1 MAKKVYVGKDGTPKT
16 LSQIAKKQGVT
27 LQALLAANP
36 KIKNANLIKMD
47 QAINIPD
54 TKKMPG
60 AKGGPYGRISQ
71 VEMNKLRRDGKEY
84 ATSVRAKVK
93 AGAETSATPKEKS
106 KLGNRLVGSSLSTE
120 AMAKAKARKNAMP
133 LPKPKPKKKPTPVSN
148 KTGSSLSTEAMAK
161 AKARKNAMPLPKS
174 KPKKKDTSVSAA
186 ENKRLDAM
194 RKRAKEKV
202 LEKVKAAAKTSR
214 RKGRKDRA

>member
-36 KIKNANLIKMD
+36 KIKDANLIRMN
-47 QAINIPD
+47 QSINIPD

-84 ATSVRAKVK
+84 ATGIRAKIK
-93 AGAETSATPKEKS
+93 AGAETSATPKEKA
-106 KLGNRLVGSSLSTE
+106 KLGDRLVGSSLSP
-120 AMAKAKARKNAMP
+120 AAKAKARKD
-133 LPKPKPKKKPTPVSN
+133 
-148 KTGSSLSTEAMAK
+148 
-161 AKARKNAMPLPKS
+161 AMPLPKS

-186 ENKRLDAM
+186 ENKRLAAM
-194 RKRAKEKV
+194 RKRAKDKL
-202 LEKVKAAAKTSR
+202 LEKVKTAAKTSR
-214 RKGRKDRA
+214 RKGRKA

>member
-36 KIKNANLIKMD
+36 KIKDANLIRMN
-47 QAINIPD
+47 QSINIPD

-60 AKGGPYGRISQ
+60 AKGGPYGRVSQ

-84 ATSVRAKVK
+84 ATSVRAKMK
-93 AGAETSATPKEKS
+93 AGAETSATPKEKA
-106 KLGNRLVGSSLSTE
+106 KLGDRLVGSSLSP
-120 AMAKAKARKNAMP
+120 AAKAKAKVRKD
-133 LPKPKPKKKPTPVSN
+133 
-148 KTGSSLSTEAMAK
+148 
-161 AKARKNAMPLPKS
+161 AMPLPKS
-174 KPKKKDTSVSAA
+174 KPKKKPTPVSSKTGSSLSAA
-186 ENKRLDAM
+186 AM
-194 RKRAKEKV
+194 AKAKARKNAPAKKPTAKATKTGSSLSAAAMAKAKALQAKAIEK
-202 LEKVKAAAKTSR
+202 KVKTAAKQSR

>member
-133 LPKPKPKKKPTPVSN
+133 LPK
-148 KTGSSLSTEAMAK
+148 
-161 AKARKNAMPLPKS
+161 S

>member
-1 MAKKVYVGKDGTPKT
+1 MAKTVKVGKDGTPKT

-36 KIKNANLIKMD
+36 KIKDANLIKMN
-47 QAINIPD
+47 QSINIPD

-84 ATSVRAKVK
+84 ATGIRAKIK
-93 AGAETSATPKEKS
+93 AGAETSATPKEKA
-106 KLGNRLVGSSLSTE
+106 KLGDRLVGSSLSPE
-120 AMAKAKARKNAMP
+120 AKAKARKDTMP
-133 LPKPKPKKKPTPVSN
+133 LPKSKPKKKPTPVSS
-148 KTGSSLSTEAMAK
+148 KTGSSLSKTAMAK
-161 AKARKNAMPLPKS
+161 AKALKDAMPLPKS

-186 ENKRLDAM
+186 ENKRLAAM
-194 RKRAKEKV
+194 RKRAKDKL
-202 LEKVKAAAKTSR
+202 LEKVKTAAKTSR
-214 RKGRKDRA
+214 RKGRKA